1 MNMGIGKLGSGN
13 LIYKRQY
20 AYTFSVINLCS
31 GNGTTKIGES
41 FVKMASRPSWD
52 TEETQIDFLN
62 AKTFIPGK
70 TTLDTLTVTYYDVA
84 SVDQRPLWSWL
95 ASVYNFNDPVRM
107 PIASKASDYSGTGII
122 VMYDTVGTPL
132 EQWVLLNCWP
142 KSVKFGELANDS
154 NDIATIELTL
164 RYTGLQ
170 YKSLCPEYTPY
181 GCYSYC
187 GDTSSSGTG
196 GGLATGIAGNNFG
209 A

>member
-20 AYTFSVINLCS
+20 AYTFSVINLC
-31 GNGTTKIGES
+31 NNQKISES

-62 AKTFIPGK
+62 AKTYIPGK
-70 TTLDTLTVTYYDVA
+70 TTLETLTVTYYDVA
-84 SVDQRPLWSWL
+84 SIDQRPLWSWL

-122 VMYDTVGTPL
+122 VMYDTTGTPL
-132 EQWVLLNCWP
+132 EQWVLTNCWP
-142 KSVKFGELANDS
+142 KSVKFGELNYES
-154 NDIATIELTL
+154 NEPSTIELTL

-170 YKSLCPEYTPY
+170 YKSLCPEYTPV
-181 GCYSYC
+181 GCYSSC
-187 GDTSSSGTG
+187 GNDGTSSNTG
-196 GGLATGIAGNNFG
+196 FISSLNGFG
-209 A
+209 V